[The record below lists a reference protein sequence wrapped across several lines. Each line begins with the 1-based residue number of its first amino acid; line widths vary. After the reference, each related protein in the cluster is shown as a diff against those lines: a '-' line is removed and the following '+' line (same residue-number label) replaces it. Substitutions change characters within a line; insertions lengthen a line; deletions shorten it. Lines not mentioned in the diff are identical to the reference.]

1 MSHTVSFPPL
11 HRSIDVAPG
20 TTVLQA
26 ARAAGVPLGA
36 ACDGD
41 GICGACAVRVL
52 DGPTGRPGPLERQ
65 TKAANGV
72 AADLRL
78 ACLVP
83 VRGDLRV
90 TTTYW

>member
-1 MSHTVSFPPL
+1 MPCTVSFHPL
-11 HRSIDVAPG
+11 QRAIDVAPG

-52 DGPTGRPGPLERQ
+52 DGRAGREGALERR
-65 TKAANGV
+65 TKLANGV

-78 ACLVP
+78 ACLIP
-83 VRGDLRV
+83 ARGDLRV
-90 TTTYW
+90 TTAYW